1 MSQHAEPQP
10 ESHLEDFAD
19 RIQPRAA
26 SNVLLWTI
34 LGFFIAFVL
43 WASIVEIDRTV
54 RAPGRIIP
62 SARLQTVSNL
72 EGGIV
77 AAILVRVG
85 DLVRQGQPLV
95 RLDQTQSGAELG
107 SSEITVVALRA
118 KIARL
123 EAEVGGREP
132 RYPLPRDAAEGE
144 QIAIERA
151 LHATR
156 MSDLSSLI
164 SANAARESQAHS
176 SVAEA
181 AAAYRARVSARD
193 SAARQLAMMRPLVE
207 RGIEPQMTLVQL
219 QNAASVAA
227 SDAAQ
232 ASATIGR
239 ARSAVAEAQAT
250 LSQVRQAWRAQA
262 GGELAAAQA
271 EMTARSRNVPVLAAR
286 VGRSTV
292 ASPVTGRVNRVLVTT
307 IGGSIGPGQPI
318 AEVVPSRDT
327 LMVEALVMPKD
338 IGFVRIGQK
347 AKINVS
353 AYESAI
359 YGALEGEVAT
369 ISPDATIDE
378 RTGDSHYVVRVRTD
392 ATALRDARGRPL
404 TVGPGMTTD
413 VSLLGDKRSVMAYIL
428 SPIARLGQT
437 AFRE

>member
-1 MSQHAEPQP
+1 MSATDP
-10 ESHLEDFAD
+10 HLEDLAD

-26 SNVLLWTI
+26 SNILLWTI
-34 LGFFIAFVL
+34 LGFVAAFVI
-43 WASIVEIDRTV
+43 WASVVQLDQTV

-62 SARLQTVSNL
+62 SARLQVVSNL

-77 AAILVRVG
+77 SAILVRAG
-85 DLVRQGQPLV
+85 DLVRQGQALV
-95 RLDQTQSGAELG
+95 RLDPTQSGAELG
-107 SSEITVVALRA
+107 SSEVTVVALRA

-123 EAEVGGREP
+123 EGEVAGREP
-132 RYPLPRDAAEGE
+132 RYPVPRDAAGAE

-156 MSDLSSLI
+156 MSDLTSLI
-164 SANAARESQAHS
+164 SANAARTSQAYS

-181 AAAYRARVSARD
+181 AAAHRARVSARD

-232 ASATIGR
+232 ASAAIGR
-239 ARSAVAEAQAT
+239 ARAAVAEAEAT

-262 GGELAAAQA
+262 GAELAAAQA
-271 EMTARSRNVPVLAAR
+271 EMTARSRTVPALTAR
-286 VGRSTV
+286 LSRSTV
-292 ASPVTGRVNRVLVTT
+292 AAPVTGRVNRVLVSTV
-307 IGGSIGPGQPI
+307 GGSIGPGQPI
-318 AEVVPSRDT
+318 VEVVPSNDT
-327 LMVEALVMPKD
+327 LMVEALVAPKD

-347 AKINVS
+347 AKVNVT
-353 AYESAI
+353 AYDPAI
-359 YGALEGEVAT
+359 YGGMDGDVVT
-369 ISPDATIDE
+369 ISPDATVEE
-378 RTGDSHYVVRVRTD
+378 RTGESYYLVRIRANAAD
-392 ATALRDARGRPL
+392 LRDAQGKPL
-404 TVGPGMTTD
+404 PIGAGMTTD
-413 VSLLGDKRSVMAYIL
+413 VSLLGDKRSIMAYIL